1 MGQNDSRE
9 DLNVNM
15 KRIALAAL
23 IGVGL
28 LGVGFW
34 FGSASASTNEPGSAG
49 DPLVSKSYVDSLLVF
64 QVVTVPKDSTLVG
77 EGGTEIVL
85 RGGQATA
92 VASANGGILDV
103 SDGVDVAN
111 GVVIKPNHL
120 LVVPR
125 TDGRGVLA
133 KTDLILMVK
142 GPFSIKGT
150 KQQ

>member
-1 MGQNDSRE
+1 M
-9 DLNVNM
+9 NV

-34 FGSASASTNEPGSAG
+34 LGNASASTNEPGSAG

-64 QVVTVPKDSTLVG
+64 QVVSVPKNSILVG

-85 RGGQATA
+85 RGGQAAA
-92 VASANGGILDV
+92 VASVNGGILDV
-103 SDGVDVAN
+103 SDGVDVAD

-142 GPFSIKGT
+142 GPSSIKAP